1 MTDQIG
7 KSLAGIALFRD
18 LGPAE
23 VAAIEKR
30 CRWHRYGAEEPVLD
44 RLSDNR
50 DVFLVVEGLVR
61 IVNYSLSGREIA
73 YATVGPS
80 GYFGELAAIDGGPRS
95 ASVLAVEDCLLA
107 SITPQAFKAIMVD
120 HPNIATEVLQ
130 RLARIIRTCD
140 DRILDLSTLRAVQRV
155 YVELLRLATPSPL
168 DPNSFLIRPMPT
180 HKDIAAWAGTTRET
194 VARVMSHLAEGKIV
208 ERKDRALYIR
218 DKARLEHLAEVLD
231 PERESEHTR

>member
-1 MTDQIG
+1 MNEERG
-7 KSLAGIALFRD
+7 KSLAGIRLFQD
-18 LGPAE
+18 LKSPE
-23 VAAIEKR
+23 VAAIERR
-30 CRWHRYGAEEPVLD
+30 CRWQRYKADDQVLD

-61 IVNYSLSGREIA
+61 VVNYSLSGREIA

-95 ASVLAVEDCLLA
+95 ASVVAVEDCLLA
-107 SITPQAFKAIMVD
+107 SMPPQAFKAVMHD
-120 HPNIATEVLQ
+120 HPNIATEVMQ

-155 YVELLRLATPSPL
+155 YVELLRLAQPSPL
-168 DPNSFLIRPMPT
+168 NPQSFMIRPMPT
-180 HKDIAAWAGTTRET
+180 HKDVASWAGTTRET
-194 VARVMSHLAEGKIV
+194 VARVMSHLADGGIV

-218 DKARLEHLAEVLD
+218 DKPKLEHLAEALD
-231 PERESEHTR
+231 PEKDEHTR